1 MNSVKPS
8 NVNSPVYL
16 YIKLFISKYIKC
28 GYYYTTILSL
38 TSSFSYLFYIFDN
51 FIYISIAAKYI
62 LSVLKSSANLSYI
75 GIIFF
80 EISSCYIKNNTNHG
94 FSIFFSN
101 VYNYSYLITSN

>member
-1 MNSVKPS
+1 MWILLYNNSIS
-8 NVNSPVYL
+8 
-16 YIKLFISKYIKC
+16 YIFIFISI
-28 GYYYTTILSL
+28 I
-38 TSSFSYLFYIFDN
+38 FFDN

-101 VYNYSYLITSN
+101 EYNYSYLITSN

>member
-1 MNSVKPS
+1 MWILLYNNSIS
-8 NVNSPVYL
+8 
-16 YIKLFISKYIKC
+16 YIFIFI
-28 GYYYTTILSL
+28 TII
-38 TSSFSYLFYIFDN
+38 IFDN

-101 VYNYSYLITSN
+101 V